1 MKYYITLLICFATFS
16 LTSAQEAK
24 ISGKITDKVSG
35 EELIGVNIVLN
46 DTTGV
51 ASDEKGN
58 YFFNVTPGKH
68 KLNFSYIGYS
78 DQKHRLEINT
88 GEQKTFD
95 IQMVQSSTDLDMVV
109 VSAGRFEQNVKE
121 LTVSVDVIKSDLLET
136 KNVTNI
142 ERAIAEAPGVHL
154 IDGQANI
161 RGGSGWSYGA
171 GSRVMV
177 LQDGI
182 PLING
187 TAGSVQWELVAA
199 ENVEQIEIIKGA
211 SSVLY
216 GSSALNG
223 AINIITSRP
232 GNIPETK
239 LSLFKG
245 VFDLP
250 ERKGIAWWRDQYLPI
265 GTQGVSFSH
274 AERFGALDLTVGLNH
289 VNNEGYIKGIIDR
302 RNRAFVKTEY
312 FSKKIEGLSFG
323 VNANILT
330 SVAGESFLYNSN
342 DDGYNSYNDEVY
354 NIQTEQLNLTPH
366 ITYQRPGSDLKH
378 QWKGQFLRVNYID
391 SITYFSNSYFSDYQV
406 QKHKQDDYTWT
417 TGITGNFVR
426 GFAPTFIGSHN
437 SLNASLYS
445 QWDKTLNRFHI
456 SVGARYEYYN
466 LNGQEREK
474 PIIRSGINYELNE
487 KTFLRAS
494 FGQSYRFPAMA
505 ELFIQRDAGEISFY
519 PNTDLRP
526 ESGWTAEIG
535 IKRDVKINN
544 WNAYVDLAAFVMEYD
559 DMMEFSFGLWGDST
573 RLNPLGIG
581 FKSINVGAT
590 RISGAELA
598 FTGEGKIGQWDLRV
612 MGSYTY
618 INPIS
623 LTPNKVYGS
632 YAEKLEPLVEQILN
646 DPALAPLESL
656 VRDLL
661 AEQSEL
667 TYSSTSSSTEGD
679 ILKYRYK
686 HLFKIDLSA
695 RYKKIEPS
703 FSLRY
708 NSFMENVDN
717 LFESGALNA
726 DVNDLFTLAGTQIAD
741 MGIKNS
747 RADKKDGDLIIDV
760 RMGYHISDE
769 VKVSFIV
776 DNVLNTEYQ
785 PRPAAIGAP
794 RSYTLQFN
802 IHL

>member
-1 MKYYITLLICFATFS
+1 MRYYITLLLCFGIFFRAY
-16 LTSAQEAK
+16 AQEAK
-24 ISGKITDKVSG
+24 ISGKITDNKTG
-35 EELIGVNIVLN
+35 EELIGVNVVLN

-51 ASDEKGN
+51 ATDDQGN
-58 YFFNVTPGKH
+58 YFFNVKPGKQ
-68 KLNFSYIGYS
+68 KLVFSYIGYS
-78 DQKHRLEINT
+78 DQKHTVVIKSA
-88 GEQKTFD
+88 EQKEFNIKMTP
-95 IQMVQSSTDLDMVV
+95 SATSLDMVV
-109 VSAGRFEQNVKE
+109 VSAGRFEQDVRE

-187 TAGSVQWELVAA
+187 TAGSVQWELVSA
-199 ENVEQIEIIKGA
+199 ENVAQIEIIKGA

-223 AINIITSRP
+223 AINIITARP
-232 GNIPETK
+232 GNTPQTK
-239 LSLFKG
+239 LTLFKG
-245 VFDLP
+245 VYDLP
-250 ERKGIAWWRDQYLPI
+250 ERKSIAWWRKQYLPI
-265 GTQGVSFSH
+265 GNQGFSFSH
-274 AERFGALDLTVGLNH
+274 SERIGALDLTVGLNH
-289 VNNEGYIKGIIDR
+289 INNDGFVKGIVDR
-302 RNRAFVKTEY
+302 RNRAFIKTEY
-312 FSKKIEGLSFG
+312 YSKKIEGLSYG
-323 VNANILT
+323 LSTNILT
-330 SVAGESFLYNSN
+330 STAGESFLYES
-342 DDGYNSYNDEVY
+342 DDNGYTSYGDEVY
-354 NIQTEQLNLTPH
+354 NIETEQLNLIPH
-366 ITYQRPGSDLKH
+366 ITYQRPGSDVKH

-391 SITYFSNSYFSDYQV
+391 SITYYSNSYFSDYQI
-406 QKHKQDDYTWT
+406 QKHKEDNYTWT

-445 QWDKTLNRFHI
+445 QWDKTLNRFHF
-456 SVGARYEYYN
+456 SAGARFEYYN

-526 ESGWTAEIG
+526 ESGWTAELG
-535 IKRDVKINN
+535 IKRNVNIKN

-573 RLNPLGIG
+573 RLNPLGVG

-590 RISGAELA
+590 RISGAELS
-598 FTGEGKIGQWDLRV
+598 FTGEGKLGQWDLRV

-646 DPALAPLESL
+646 DPELAPLESII
-656 VRDLL
+656 RDLL
-661 AEQSEL
+661 DKQSSL
-667 TYSSTSSSTEGD
+667 SYSSTSSSNEGD

-708 NSFMENVDN
+708 NSFMENVDQ
-717 LFESGALNA
+717 LFESGALNSE
-726 DVNDLFTLAGTQIAD
+726 VTDLFTLAGTQIAD
-741 MGIKNS
+741 MGIKES

-760 RMGYHISDE
+760 RLGCYLTDNTKIA
-769 VKVSFIV
+769 FII

-785 PRPAAIGAP
+785 PRPAAIAAP
-794 RSYTLQFN
+794 RTYTLQFSLN
-802 IHL
+802 L